1 MSISSERK
9 QDSTADTDRID
20 ALAAQIGAAMPELD
34 PALQRAA
41 LTLLRLLALGEP
53 VAVQRLADAL
63 ALPAAD
69 LDETLERSPGVLRD
83 DQRRIIGF
91 MGLSVAPISE
101 HRLHVERRSLWA
113 WCAWDTLFLPELL
126 GEAARVSSRCPSTG
140 AAVSLSVTPDGP
152 ADLAPRETVVSFLV
166 PEQQFDANVLQS
178 FCHFVHFFASPDA
191 AASWTAARPGTFSL
205 SIDDAYRLGKLTN
218 RASFGAALGESST
231 A

>member
-1 MSISSERK
+1 MSGSGDTK
-9 QDSTADTDRID
+9 QDGMADTDRID
-20 ALAAQIGAAMPELD
+20 ALAAQIAAAMPDVD
-34 PALQRAA
+34 PALQQAA
-41 LTLLRLLALGEP
+41 LTLLRLLAKGEP
-53 VAVQRLADAL
+53 VGVRRLADAL
-63 ALPAAD
+63 GLPAAY

-126 GEAARVSSRCPSTG
+126 GETARVSSRCPSTG
-140 AAVSLSVTPDGP
+140 AAISLSVTPDGP
-152 ADLAPRETVVSFLV
+152 ADPAPRETVASFLV

-191 AASWTAARPGTFSL
+191 AASWIAEHPGTFSL

-218 RASFGAALGESST
+218 RASFGAALGESSI